1 MPRYHGTPNGNIQF
15 TAEEEAIKDAKEKA
29 WNDDAPNRKLNYI
42 KQIRL
47 QKLLETDWWVL
58 RGDITDAQK
67 LYRKNLRDIPTNYDS
82 SKYDELLDRD
92 SDGNLTHTIWEKP

>member
-67 LYRKNLRDIPTNYDS
+67 LFRKNLRDIPTNYDS
-82 SKYDELLDRD
+82 SKYDELLDKD